1 MKLNPEDLEIV
12 SFDTS
17 IEEAS
22 AQAALQPITID
33 PNHPTPAT
41 YCFVCD

>member
-1 MKLNPEDLEIV
+1 MKLNPED
-12 SFDTS
+12 
-17 IEEAS
+17 IEVVTF
-22 AQAALQPITID
+22 PIDSGSYAGVVTRPIIAD